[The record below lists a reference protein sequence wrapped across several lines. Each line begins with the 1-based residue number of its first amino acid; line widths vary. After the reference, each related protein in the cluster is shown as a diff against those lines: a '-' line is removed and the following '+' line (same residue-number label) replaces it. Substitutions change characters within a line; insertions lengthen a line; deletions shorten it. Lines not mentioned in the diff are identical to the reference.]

1 MGSQKITSYRDLI
14 VWKRA
19 MEPVEEVYKLTD
31 AFPKKEEYRLT
42 SQTIRA
48 AISAP
53 ANIAEGFMRNTR
65 KDYADFIG
73 IARGSAAELD
83 TLLML
88 AGRMRYASAESIGQ
102 VLGGAE
108 EISRMLNSLRQKLS
122 SSPKTENLKP
132 KTS

>member
-1 MGSQKITSYRDLI
+1 
-14 VWKRA
+14 